1 MKKKVLIIIL
11 FICST
16 SILKAQEKVTE
27 EQRALYAKILFANK
41 DAIFDNN
48 TYQYQVEKFD
58 EKKFN
63 NRTSIIEKIK
73 LTKENIGETFKL
85 GGCDFKLVDVKN
97 NILVIDNLCDN
108 KVDFEIINLTK
119 EGDEVKPYSFFELL
133 DMEEE
138 DENINVDSVFGLS
151 KIQLSK
157 KIYEIFEN
165 SPEIT
170 KEEFDKIVTIEMLES
185 LEESKKYEI
194 IKSVAKFE
202 GAFIFYLL

>member
-27 EQRALYAKILFANK
+27 EQRSLYAKILFANK

-58 EKKFN
+58 EKEFN
-63 NRTSIIEKIK
+63 NKTSIIEKIK
-73 LTKENIGETFKL
+73 LSKENIGETFKL
-85 GGCDFKLVDVKN
+85 GGCDFTLVDVKN

-119 EGDEVKPYSFFELL
+119 EGDEVKPYSYFELL

-151 KIQLSK
+151 KIQVSK

-170 KEEFDKIVTIEMLES
+170 NEEFDKIVTIEILES

-202 GAFIFYLL
+202 GAFSFYLH